1 MTSTSFGNRPDS
13 KGGPDYQRT
22 MMQLSDNFASLP
34 QIKQLLDNQTDVLKE
49 LRMPNPK
56 KRLKAIVEI
65 KKLVQKKLATVSS
78 TLARELVEP
87 IQLLLRELLRDENTD
102 VYLEALNLLKF
113 VVGSLATHLS
123 ALDLHLMM
131 GQFITL
137 TVTNASSAN
146 MRIRVASDKVI
157 IFFAKH
163 SNIGSY
169 IVAKE
174 VLKNIE
180 RTNRSITTPL
190 PASMS
195 PEDALQELTQR
206 KEILVRH
213 YNILHMLLQQF
224 SIVLCYQ
231 PDFYVNC
238 LTHIADTMNSS
249 PPEEEPTLKSICTQI
264 IISLYNVDNSLL
276 D

>member
-1 MTSTSFGNRPDS
+1 MH
-13 KGGPDYQRT
+13 
-22 MMQLSDNFASLP
+22 LSDTFATLP
-34 QIKQLLDNQTDVLKE
+34 SIKSLLDNKTEVLKE

-65 KKLVQKKLATVSS
+65 KKLLQKKLATMSQS
-78 TLARELVEP
+78 IARELVEP
-87 IQLLLRELLRDENTD
+87 LQLLLRELLRDENTD
-102 VYLEALNLLKF
+102 VYLEGLNLLKF

-131 GQFITL
+131 GQFISL
-137 TVTNASSAN
+137 TVSNASSAN

-169 IVAKE
+169 IVSKE

-180 RTNRSITTPL
+180 RTNKAIATPF
-190 PASMS
+190 PSSMP
-195 PEDALQELTQR
+195 PEDALSEQNQR
-206 KEILVRH
+206 KEVLLRH
-213 YNILHMLLQQF
+213 FHIMHMLLQQF

-238 LTHIADTMNSS
+238 LTHIADTMNAT
-249 PPEEEPTLKSICTQI
+249 PPDEEPAIKSICSQL
-264 IISLYNVDNSLL
+264 IISLYNIDSSLL

>member
-1 MTSTSFGNRPDS
+1 M
-13 KGGPDYQRT
+13 
-22 MMQLSDNFASLP
+22 
-34 QIKQLLDNQTDVLKE
+34 
-49 LRMPNPK
+49 
-56 KRLKAIVEI
+56 
-65 KKLVQKKLATVSS
+65 
-78 TLARELVEP
+78 
-87 IQLLLRELLRDENTD
+87 
-102 VYLEALNLLKF
+102 YLEALNLLKF
-113 VVGSLATHLS
+113 IVGSLATHMS

-131 GQFITL
+131 GQFISL

-180 RTNRSITTPL
+180 RTNRALVTPP
-190 PASMS
+190 PASMA
-195 PEDALQELTQR
+195 PQDALTELGQK

-231 PDFYVNC
+231 PDFYVQC
-238 LTHIADTMNSS
+238 LGHIAETLNLPKID
-249 PPEEEPTLKSICTQI
+249 EE
-264 IISLYNVDNSLL
+264 
-276 D
+276 

>member
-1 MTSTSFGNRPDS
+1 MTASSFGAARPDS
-13 KGGPDYQRT
+13 KGGANYERT
-22 MMQLSDNFASLP
+22 LMQLSDNFSSSP
-34 QIKQLLDNQTDVLKE
+34 QIISLLDNKTEVLKE

-65 KKLVQKKLATVSS
+65 KKLIQKKLARVSQ
-78 TLARELVEP
+78 TIARDLVEP
-87 IQLLLRELLRDENTD
+87 LQFLLRELLRDENTD

-131 GQFITL
+131 GQFISL

-174 VLKNIE
+174 VLKNVE
-180 RTNRSITTPL
+180 RTNRALATPF

-195 PEDALQELTQR
+195 PEDALQETIQR
-206 KEILVRH
+206 KEILLRH
-213 YNILHMLLQQF
+213 YNILHMLL
-224 SIVLCYQ
+224 
-231 PDFYVNC
+231 
-238 LTHIADTMNSS
+238 
-249 PPEEEPTLKSICTQI
+249 
-264 IISLYNVDNSLL
+264 
-276 D
+276 

>member
-1 MTSTSFGNRPDS
+1 
-13 KGGPDYQRT
+13 
-22 MMQLSDNFASLP
+22 MQLSDNFSSSP
-34 QIKQLLDNQTDVLKE
+34 QIISLLDNKTEVLKE

-65 KKLVQKKLATVSS
+65 KKLIQKKLARVSQ
-78 TLARELVEP
+78 TIARDLVEP
-87 IQLLLRELLRDENTD
+87 LQFLLRELLRDENTD

-131 GQFITL
+131 GQFISL

-174 VLKNIE
+174 VLKNVE
-180 RTNRSITTPL
+180 RTNRALATPF

-195 PEDALQELTQR
+195 AEDALQETIQR
-206 KEILVRH
+206 KEILLRH
-213 YNILHMLLQQF
+213 YNILHMLL
-224 SIVLCYQ
+224 
-231 PDFYVNC
+231 
-238 LTHIADTMNSS
+238 
-249 PPEEEPTLKSICTQI
+249 
-264 IISLYNVDNSLL
+264 
-276 D
+276 